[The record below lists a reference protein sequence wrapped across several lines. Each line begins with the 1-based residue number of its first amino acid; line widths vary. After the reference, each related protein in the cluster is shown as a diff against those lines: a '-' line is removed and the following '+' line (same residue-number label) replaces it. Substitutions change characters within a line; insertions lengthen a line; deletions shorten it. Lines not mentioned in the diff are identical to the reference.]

1 MGQDR
6 FRPEVNDWVLHRV
19 GPRVEPVLV
28 CAHSNIIVDCAT
40 IPVDLALN
48 TPGFGQAFRQLVQMP
63 V

>member
-1 MGQDR
+1 MGQGR
-6 FRPEVNDWVLHRV
+6 FRPEVSDWVLDRV

-28 CAHSNIIVDCAT
+28 CAHSDFIVDCAT

-48 TPGFGQAFRQLVQMP
+48 TPGLGQAFCQLVQMP